1 MRAQTN
7 EGPNVWPTPH
17 TRPPRIHPLRS
28 KKPLATSSRRLSSPV
43 TTTQDRIRC
52 VSASRSV
59 LSVSSSPLLSHTPR
73 LGSTSMLNG
82 GFCEFT
88 AIRYSWRGRRNS
100 RLAGRRGHPH
110 RIEGTKRD
118 SVYLN
123 VQRPNERPYETNR
136 HSIPPSPERPKSQ
149 SQRRERERPVVI
161 GDPTVSVSS
170 PTVLTGEADAVMV
183 IYADALHRA
192 PDSYRPIQAA
202 DVLAHESLRRTSP
215 RTSGL
220 SVVSPAF
227 PFPGLTRFSLVHHDE
242 RLHVPQVTTPRS
254 TRVSFHG
261 PDDIPSQNSSDLRT
275 IPTIPQEDP
284 DDILL
289 TPSPHHSQLH
299 SRSQS
304 RSRPH
309 SHPHTPIHPPVH
321 IEEPL

>member
-1 MRAQTN
+1 MFL
-7 EGPNVWPTPH
+7 
-17 TRPPRIHPLRS
+17 PP
-28 KKPLATSSRRLSSPV
+28 A
-43 TTTQDRIRC
+43 
-52 VSASRSV
+52 
-59 LSVSSSPLLSHTPR
+59 
-73 LGSTSMLNG
+73 
-82 GFCEFT
+82 
-88 AIRYSWRGRRNS
+88 
-100 RLAGRRGHPH
+100 
-110 RIEGTKRD
+110 
-118 SVYLN
+118 
-123 VQRPNERPYETNR
+123 
-136 HSIPPSPERPKSQ
+136 
-149 SQRRERERPVVI
+149 
-161 GDPTVSVSS
+161 
-170 PTVLTGEADAVMV
+170 VLTGEADAVMV

-202 DVLAHESLRRTSP
+202 DALAHESLRRTSP